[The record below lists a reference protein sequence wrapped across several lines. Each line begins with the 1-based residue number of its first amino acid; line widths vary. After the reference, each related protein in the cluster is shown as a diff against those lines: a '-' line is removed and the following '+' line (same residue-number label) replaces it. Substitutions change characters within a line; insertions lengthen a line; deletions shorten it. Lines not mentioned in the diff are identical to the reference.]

1 MGSFSKVT
9 NFLRDV
15 LLSENPQA
23 RPKEEVAELL
33 HDDIPGMEVNH
44 QDEPGFEVVTKVIQ
58 IFFLLLLPAHNQE
71 RGWRRERALATK
83 AEFSTSGMVT
93 TWRNNHYVQG
103 FAPTLTFLWNQILC
117 RLYQIPSD
125 GTVN

>member
-44 QDEPGFEVVTKVIQ
+44 QDEPGFEVVTKVMQ
-58 IFFLLLLPAHNQE
+58 KFCSLLLPAHIQE
-71 RGWRRERALATK
+71 RGWRRERALVY
-83 AEFSTSGMVT
+83 E
-93 TWRNNHYVQG
+93 
-103 FAPTLTFLWNQILC
+103 C
-117 RLYQIPSD
+117 RVKRIKH
-125 GTVN
+125 GHCMEE

>member
-44 QDEPGFEVVTKVIQ
+44 QDEPGFEVVTKVNQ
-58 IFFLLLLPAHNQE
+58 KFCSLLLPAHNQE
-71 RGWRRERALATK
+71 SCLLY
-83 AEFSTSGMVT
+83 TS
-93 TWRNNHYVQG
+93 
-103 FAPTLTFLWNQILC
+103 
-117 RLYQIPSD
+117 PSPRD
-125 GTVN
+125 DNRSRMPSSA

>member
-44 QDEPGFEVVTKVIQ
+44 QDEPGFEVITKVMQRFVACFSQHTSTSVPI
-58 IFFLLLLPAHNQE
+58 IVVCV
-71 RGWRRERALATK
+71 RREW
-83 AEFSTSGMVT
+83 G
-93 TWRNNHYVQG
+93 
-103 FAPTLTFLWNQILC
+103 
-117 RLYQIPSD
+117 
-125 GTVN
+125 

>member
-44 QDEPGFEVVTKVIQ
+44 QDEPGFEIVTKVAWKLFFFFVPFTVSFCC
-58 IFFLLLLPAHNQE
+58 IFCV
-71 RGWRRERALATK
+71 
-83 AEFSTSGMVT
+83 S
-93 TWRNNHYVQG
+93 
-103 FAPTLTFLWNQILC
+103 
-117 RLYQIPSD
+117 
-125 GTVN
+125 

>member
-44 QDEPGFEVVTKVIQ
+44 QDEPGFEIVTKVAWKLFFVVVPFTVSFCC
-58 IFFLLLLPAHNQE
+58 IFCV
-71 RGWRRERALATK
+71 
-83 AEFSTSGMVT
+83 S
-93 TWRNNHYVQG
+93 
-103 FAPTLTFLWNQILC
+103 
-117 RLYQIPSD
+117 
-125 GTVN
+125 